1 MTVERVRVGDVLRL
15 DRRPVQPDPT
25 QEHTTIG
32 IRSFGK
38 GMFHYEP
45 SLGSELGKLRF
56 FELQPDCL
64 VISNI
69 KGWEGA
75 IAVSTKSDEGCL
87 ASSRFLTYVPI
98 DGRIDVQWARW
109 FFLSEHGIEL
119 IQRASPGSA
128 DRNRT
133 LAIERFEALE
143 IPLPPIDEQ
152 RRVARY
158 LDATADASSVIADLT
173 IRAATLSEALVV
185 SLATRPDLDET
196 AKRRAGWEQRRLGEV
211 LAAKTSAAVDVV
223 GHNEYS
229 IAGVYSF
236 GRGVIDRG
244 VIFGSETAYKSLT
257 RLDQDDVVF
266 SKLGAWEGAVAVVPA
281 DFDGFYVSSE
291 FPTFEIDHGLL
302 EPAFLS
308 GVVRS
313 PEFWAL
319 MNSGTQGSM
328 ARRKRINPSQF
339 LGTEIWLPPVEQQS
353 VASELMR
360 RATMAGLPRQQ
371 ATERLGAL
379 VPAAMNEA
387 FSDLSRPPANPIRR

>member
-1 MTVERVRVGDVLRL
+1 MTVECVRVGDVLEL
-15 DRRPVQPDPT
+15 HRRSVEVDPSA
-25 QEHTTIG
+25 EYREVG
-32 IRSFGK
+32 VRSFGR
-38 GMFHYEP
+38 GIFHKEP
-45 SLGSELGKLRF
+45 IAGTDLGSKRVFRIEPG
-56 FELQPDCL
+56 DL
-64 VISNI
+64 VISNVFA
-69 KGWEGA
+69 WEGA
-75 IAVSTKSDEGCL
+75 IAVASEAEEGMIGSHRFMTFRPKDDRTDTAWL
-87 ASSRFLTYVPI
+87 A
-98 DGRIDVQWARW
+98 W
-109 FFLSEHGIEL
+109 FFLSDPGLEL
-119 IQRASPGSA
+119 IRRASPGSA
-128 DRNRT
+128 GRNRT

-152 RRVARY
+152 RRIAQY
-158 LDATADASSVIADLT
+158 LDVTADASSVIGDLT
-173 IRAATLSEALVV
+173 SRAEKLSEALVV
-185 SLATRPDLDET
+185 SLATRPDLDEN
-196 AKRRAGWEQRRLGEV
+196 AKRRAGWELRRLGEV

-223 GHNEYS
+223 VHDEYP

-244 VIFGSETAYKSLT
+244 VISGSETSYKSLT

-291 FPTFEIDHGLL
+291 FPTFEVDHGLL
-302 EPAFLS
+302 TPAFLS

-339 LGTEIWLPPVEQQS
+339 LATEIWLPPVEQQS

-360 RATMAGLPRQQ
+360 RATDAGRPRQQ
-371 ATERLGAL
+371 VTERLAAL
-379 VPAAMNEA
+379 VPAAMNEV
-387 FSDLSRPPANPIRR
+387 FVDLT

>member
-1 MTVERVRVGDVLRL
+1 MTVERVRVGDVLEL
-15 DRRPVQPDPT
+15 HRRAVEVKPDA
-25 QEHTTIG
+25 EYREVG
-32 IRSFGK
+32 VRSFGR
-38 GMFHYEP
+38 GIFHKEP
-45 SLGSELGKLRF
+45 IAGTDLGSKRVFRIEPG
-56 FELQPDCL
+56 DL
-64 VISNI
+64 VISNVFA
-69 KGWEGA
+69 WEGA
-75 IAVSTKSDEGCL
+75 IAVASEAEEDMIGSHRFMTFRPKDDRTDTAWL
-87 ASSRFLTYVPI
+87 AWFL
-98 DGRIDVQWARW
+98 
-109 FFLSEHGIEL
+109 LSEPGLEL
-119 IQRASPGSA
+119 IRRASPGSA
-128 DRNRT
+128 GRNRT

-158 LDATADASSVIADLT
+158 VGATADASSVIADLT
-173 IRAATLSEALVV
+173 IRAAKLSEALVV

-196 AKRRAGWEQRRLGEV
+196 AKRRAGWELRRLGEV
-211 LAAKTSAAVDVV
+211 LADKTSAAVEVV
-223 GHNEYS
+223 GHNEYP

-244 VIFGSETAYKSLT
+244 VIFGSETSYKSLT

-281 DFDGFYVSSE
+281 GFDGFHVSSE

-308 GVVRS
+308 GIVRA

-339 LGTEIWLPPVEQQS
+339 LGTEIWLPPVEQQL

-371 ATERLGAL
+371 VTERLGAL

-387 FSDLSRPPANPIRR
+387 FSDLR